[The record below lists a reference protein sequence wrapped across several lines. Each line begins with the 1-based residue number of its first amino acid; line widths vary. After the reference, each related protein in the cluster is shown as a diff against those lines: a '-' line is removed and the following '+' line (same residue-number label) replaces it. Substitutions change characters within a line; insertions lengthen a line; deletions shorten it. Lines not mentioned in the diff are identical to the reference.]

1 MAAYLIANIEVQ
13 DREGFDAYREQVVAV
28 IERYGGRYLV
38 RGGAI
43 HPLEGDLGLK
53 RLVVVEF
60 PSLDAAR
67 RFYDSEAYAPL
78 LKLRAGSTVSQVAL
92 VEGSAPPA

>member
-1 MAAYLIANIEVQ
+1 MAAYLIASIEVQ
-13 DREGFDAYREQVVAV
+13 DRDGFDAYREQVTAV
-28 IERYGGRYLV
+28 IEQYGGRYLV
-38 RGGAI
+38 RGGAV

-53 RLVVVEF
+53 RLVILEF

-67 RFYDSEAYAPL
+67 CFYDSEAYAPL

-92 VEGSAPPA
+92 AEGVASPA